1 MKILLG
7 ISSVAEVHWLQ
18 SFFNRIDINDNFDV
32 LVDSKSLAAIDSSL
46 FDSFLNSIHAKT
58 IPLSRCRRIARLE
71 RLANHLIP
79 RLPRNLFL
87 RIYFYKLVC
96 FLSSILVS
104 SRLREERSQLPDYD
118 YIFFSNSCPFNA
130 NLEALISLNVH
141 AQTVIYPHAQ
151 AIFSS
156 YSYPNL
162 KPVRRYNYWLEPSFL
177 SDWSLSCDKDKTFL

>member
-18 SFFNRIDINDNFDV
+18 SFFKRIDINDNFDV

-79 RLPRNLFL
+79 KLPRNLFL
-87 RIYFYKLVC
+87 EFIFINSFVFC
-96 FLSSILVS
+96 
-104 SRLREERSQLPDYD
+104 RL
-118 YIFFSNSCPFNA
+118 
-130 NLEALISLNVH
+130 
-141 AQTVIYPHAQ
+141 
-151 AIFSS
+151 
-156 YSYPNL
+156 
-162 KPVRRYNYWLEPSFL
+162 YWYLH
-177 SDWSLSCDKDKTFL
+177 D